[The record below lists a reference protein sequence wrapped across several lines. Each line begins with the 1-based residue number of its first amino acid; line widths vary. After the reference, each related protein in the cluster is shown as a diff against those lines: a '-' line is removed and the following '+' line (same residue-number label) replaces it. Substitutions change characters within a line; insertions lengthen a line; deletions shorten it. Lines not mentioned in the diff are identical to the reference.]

1 MKTAMEMILESIEEN
16 PNVVNTPLLW
26 SELKKVAFK
35 IEKEQI
41 IITHISATDGSLPNN
56 QKENA
61 EIYYNQTYNQ
71 NK

>member
-1 MKTAMEMILESIEEN
+1 MEMILESIEEN

-26 SELKKVAFK
+26 NELKKIAFR

-41 IITHISATDGSLPNN
+41 IITHIIATDGSLPDN

-61 EIYYNQTYNQ
+61 EKYYNEYFNDNQ